1 MDNYFCYTVS
11 IERFFV
17 KFIFF
22 LTMRAFIFYYNKLIY
37 LVNESIGLVCRL
49 DWRMD
54 TPSIYPPCEQQV
66 LRMEINCIGD
76 EITVGI
82 TNPEVRKRPSPGL
95 PARSHQHGSK
105 GRGPDDAIWTASPYR
120 LTLYFRR

>member
-22 LTMRAFIFYYNKLIY
+22 LTIRAFIFYYNKLIY

-49 DWRMD
+49 D
-54 TPSIYPPCEQQV
+54 
-66 LRMEINCIGD
+66 
-76 EITVGI
+76 
-82 TNPEVRKRPSPGL
+82 
-95 PARSHQHGSK
+95 
-105 GRGPDDAIWTASPYR
+105 
-120 LTLYFRR
+120 